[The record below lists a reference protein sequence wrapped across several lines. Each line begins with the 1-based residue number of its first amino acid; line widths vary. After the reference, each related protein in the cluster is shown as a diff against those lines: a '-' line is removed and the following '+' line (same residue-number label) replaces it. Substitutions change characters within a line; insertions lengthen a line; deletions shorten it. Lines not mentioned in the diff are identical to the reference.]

1 MKAIV
6 ACDRNWGIG
15 RKGDLLVHIPGDL
28 KYFSENTKGGAIII
42 GRKTLESFPG
52 GKPLPNR
59 KNIVLT
65 RSPEYRTEGVMVVHS
80 PRESVAAAGELK
92 EEVFV
97 CGGGEIYRQMLPYCD
112 ELLITKIDGDFNAD
126 TFFPNIDEDPE
137 FKCTW
142 ESDVHEENGVKYKF
156 TRYERV

>member
-15 RKGDLLVHIPGDL
+15 RNGDLLVHLPGDL
-28 KYFSENTKGGAIII
+28 KYFSDNTKGGAIII

-52 GKPLPNR
+52 GKPLPKR

-65 RSPEYRTEGVMVVHS
+65 RSRDYRPEGVMVVHS
-80 PRESVAAAGELK
+80 PQESVAATEGLE

-112 ELLITKIDGDFNAD
+112 ELLITKIDGDFGAD

-137 FKCTW
+137 FKCVW
-142 ESDVHEENGVKYKF
+142 ESEDREEKGVKYKF
-156 TRYERV
+156 TKYKRV